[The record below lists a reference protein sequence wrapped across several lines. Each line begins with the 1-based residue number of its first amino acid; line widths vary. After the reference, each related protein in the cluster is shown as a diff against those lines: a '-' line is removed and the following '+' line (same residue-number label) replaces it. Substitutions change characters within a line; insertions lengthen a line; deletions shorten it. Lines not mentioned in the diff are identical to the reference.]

1 MKSFLVHQTINRKNL
16 DKSFKRILRTRPIR
30 KHQEKKK
37 KKVRSNMTRS
47 CCCSC
52 CCSNFS
58 AKLKENNLVSSLH
71 VFSFSV
77 YLPLSLYLS
86 HPVSPSISLW
96 LYLSTSV
103 CLSIPVYVCLRRYTS
118 LCFCLCLFLSLPCYF
133 LFFSRNSMFL
143 HLCSLVGFAALS
155 KWMWSFC
162 FFFQGRK

>member
-1 MKSFLVHQTINRKNL
+1 
-16 DKSFKRILRTRPIR
+16 
-30 KHQEKKK
+30 
-37 KKVRSNMTRS
+37 MTRS

-96 LYLSTSV
+96 LYLSTTV
-103 CLSIPVYVCLRRYTS
+103 CLSIPVYVCLRRHTS
-118 LCFCLCLFLSLPCYF
+118 LCFAFVYFSLFLVTFS
-133 LFFSRNSMFL
+133 FFQEIQ
-143 HLCSLVGFAALS
+143 CSFIFAAWLALPRCQSECEVFAFSFRVES
-155 KWMWSFC
+155 KN
-162 FFFQGRK
+162 